1 MVGGFREGHASLLP
15 HSWSCSP
22 ESREEVSFPNSRL
35 PGTAERGHIWKKDL
49 GRCRK
54 MRCHQSC
61 RGSNRTW
68 LVSLEEDKIRTGQKP
83 GEAGIPRLQAPEGI
97 RSCRHLG
104 FRRGVLGEDKSW
116 RLHSPP
122 PPSGVIRNQ
131 IYKPPRR
138 FKRLPKTYFKVLWGG
153 GVRGVM
159 LGRHSVYRNGS
170 VDNLENE
177 DRRVD
182 TVDSQPLLAHSRP
195 WHRNVCYSYSH
206 LQVRRR
212 GDRDVKA
219 GLMGLGFKAPGGIW
233 KLGP

>member
-1 MVGGFREGHASLLP
+1 M
-15 HSWSCSP
+15 
-22 ESREEVSFPNSRL
+22 
-35 PGTAERGHIWKKDL
+35 
-49 GRCRK
+49 
-54 MRCHQSC
+54 
-61 RGSNRTW
+61 
-68 LVSLEEDKIRTGQKP
+68 
-83 GEAGIPRLQAPEGI
+83 
-97 RSCRHLG
+97 
-104 FRRGVLGEDKSW
+104 
-116 RLHSPP
+116 
-122 PPSGVIRNQ
+122 
-131 IYKPPRR
+131 
-138 FKRLPKTYFKVLWGG
+138 
-153 GVRGVM
+153 RGVM

>member
-1 MVGGFREGHASLLP
+1 
-15 HSWSCSP
+15 
-22 ESREEVSFPNSRL
+22 
-35 PGTAERGHIWKKDL
+35 
-49 GRCRK
+49 
-54 MRCHQSC
+54 
-61 RGSNRTW
+61 
-68 LVSLEEDKIRTGQKP
+68 
-83 GEAGIPRLQAPEGI
+83 
-97 RSCRHLG
+97 
-104 FRRGVLGEDKSW
+104 
-116 RLHSPP
+116 
-122 PPSGVIRNQ
+122 
-131 IYKPPRR
+131 
-138 FKRLPKTYFKVLWGG
+138 
-153 GVRGVM
+153 M

-233 KLGP
+233 KLGPLPSRGRGAALRGPAPRRTQHRPWGTREMSSIQRLGFLPG